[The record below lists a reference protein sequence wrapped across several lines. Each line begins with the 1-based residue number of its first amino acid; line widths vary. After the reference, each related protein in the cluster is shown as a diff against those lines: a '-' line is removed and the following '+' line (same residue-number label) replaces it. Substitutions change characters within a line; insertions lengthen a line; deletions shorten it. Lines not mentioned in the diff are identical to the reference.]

1 MEGHRRCRLLGQRD
15 RASKGR
21 GVIPV
26 EVTSAPW
33 HYTTVPDL
41 FDHWQ
46 TGLVGAGAVVAATVT
61 IWTMRSQTATSVRLE
76 RERVL
81 SELDALRMALG
92 VELRLHIS
100 RAFGVYGGLQELSK
114 SGEQI
119 TERMVESKSRMAGAP
134 IIYQANAGKI
144 GLLGA
149 EAMDVVIVYDLLE
162 IACDGVARLKNYRTP
177 DDIHPDVVMKIAQ
190 TFLDACSSARGVLP
204 KFRTGDPSHDATDEA
219 LTQRI
224 NAALAARRT

>member
-1 MEGHRRCRLLGQRD
+1 
-15 RASKGR
+15 
-21 GVIPV
+21 
-26 EVTSAPW
+26 VTPGDTTW
-33 HYTTVPDL
+33 HFTTWLDL

-46 TGLVGAGAVVAATVT
+46 NGLVGAAAVIAATATV
-61 IWTMRSQTATSVRLE
+61 WAMWSQTATTVRLE

-81 SELDALRMALG
+81 SELGALRMALG
-92 VELRLHIS
+92 VELRLHVS

-162 IACDGVARLKNYRTP
+162 IARDGVARLKTYRTP
-177 DDIHPDVVMKIAQ
+177 DNIRPAIVMKIAQ
-190 TFLDACSSARGVLP
+190 TFLDACGYARGVLP
-204 KFRTGDPSHDATDEA
+204 RLRTGDPSDDAGDEA
-219 LTQRI
+219 LIQQI
-224 NAALAARRT
+224 NAALAARRA